1 MKGVLF
7 LKGRERERDGEWG
20 RQRETEI
27 WDARNEYMMNIFS
40 VLDRDI
46 RVGFTENVRVEPRA
60 TKSEGIKNAEIQRK
74 NIQRRDGTKVLRQKT
89 CWYV

>member
-1 MKGVLF
+1 M
-7 LKGRERERDGEWG
+7 KGRERERDGEWG

-46 RVGFTENVRVEPRA
+46 RVGFTETVRVEPRA
-60 TKSEGIKNAEIQRK
+60 TKSEGVKNDLLVCLRTS
-74 NIQRRDGTKVLRQKT
+74 TKAGLTREE
-89 CWYV
+89 